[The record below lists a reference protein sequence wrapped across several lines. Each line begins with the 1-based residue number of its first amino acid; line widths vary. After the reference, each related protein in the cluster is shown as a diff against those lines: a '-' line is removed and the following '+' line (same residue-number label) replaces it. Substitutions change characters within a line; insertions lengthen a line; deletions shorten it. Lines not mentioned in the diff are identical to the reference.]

1 MAEIN
6 PKSSTLPPKKRRD
19 PALMARSQ
27 DEKQKKHEEYIG
39 EIVESSVRESLR
51 EETMPPKPVQ
61 LLQQGKLKLSKL
73 QEKLRS
79 DEKNLLNIAFAYGY
93 DEIQQNQLSLQ
104 ELREK
109 LESVAK
115 DNELISFEILES
127 NLDLVFKSRIADAY
141 FIYINTGIE
150 LLYYRLVDQKKLPSL
165 FTNN

>member
-27 DEKQKKHEEYIG
+27 DEKQKKHEEYIE
-39 EIVESSVRESLR
+39 EIFESSARELLR

-61 LLQQGKLKLSKL
+61 LLQAGKLKLSKL

-115 DNELISFEILES
+115 DNEPISFEILES
-127 NLDLVFKSRIADAY
+127 NLDLAFKARIADAY

-150 LLYYRLVDQKKLPSL
+150 LLYYRLVDQKNLPSL

>member
-1 MAEIN
+1 MTEIN

-19 PALMARSQ
+19 PALTARSQ
-27 DEKQKKHEEYIG
+27 DEKQKKHEEYI
-39 EIVESSVRESLR
+39 EKIVESSVRESLR
-51 EETMPPKPVQ
+51 EATMPPKPVQ
-61 LLQQGKLKLSKL
+61 LLQAGKLKLSKL
-73 QEKLRS
+73 KEKLRS
-79 DEKNLLNIAFAYGY
+79 DEKNILNIAFAYGY

-127 NLDLVFKSRIADAY
+127 NLDLAFKSRIADAY

-150 LLYYRLVDQKKLPSL
+150 LLYYRLVDQKNLPSL

>member
-1 MAEIN
+1 MAEIH

-39 EIVESSVRESLR
+39 EIVKSSVRESLR

-61 LLQQGKLKLSKL
+61 LLHEGKLKLSKL
-73 QEKLRS
+73 KEKLRS

-127 NLDLVFKSRIADAY
+127 NLDLVFKSQIADAY

>member
-1 MAEIN
+1 MQE
-6 PKSSTLPPKKRRD
+6 
-19 PALMARSQ
+19 
-27 DEKQKKHEEYIG
+27 
-39 EIVESSVRESLR
+39 
-51 EETMPPKPVQ
+51 
-61 LLQQGKLKLSKL
+61 GKLKLSKL

-115 DNELISFEILES
+115 DNELICFEILES
-127 NLDLVFKSRIADAY
+127 NLDLVLKSRIADAY

-165 FTNN
+165 FINN